1 MTEVSQAEF
10 NSYILPF
17 SESQDDL
24 ARAGPGSDTS
34 AARTRFEWRASPK
47 SSPGSNSAIFKKAVR
62 LPPKEDGPASN
73 CAKSMWR

>member
-1 MTEVSQAEF
+1 MEEVSKAEF

-24 ARAGPGSDTS
+24 ARAGAGSD
-34 AARTRFEWRASPK
+34 AAASRTRFEWRASPK
-47 SSPGSNSAIFKKAVR
+47 SSAESNSAIFKKAVR

-73 CAKSMWR
+73 SAKSMWW